1 MAVELRFKCNRAKD
15 DYIVVDSIEHSKEVL
30 LDIVINEAEL
40 GIYLDIPTA
49 IKLSKKIRTEINK
62 VKEVSNG

>member
-1 MAVELRFKCNRAKD
+1 MAVELRFKCNRVKD